1 MTIQMYSDKFENIV
15 SMKNKT
21 ADIDFSEQGFQKIFT
36 MHYLKRDKYFQ
47 KPSVRYN

>member
-1 MTIQMYSDKFENIV
+1 MYSDKFENIV

-21 ADIDFSEQGFQKIFT
+21 ADINFSEQGFQKIFT
-36 MHYLKRDKYFQ
+36 MHHLKRDKYFQ